1 MSKICPNCGQELK
14 DDQSFCTNCGEKFE
28 EKQTIASKAKV
39 NSDYLK
45 SKIDSIDYSAAKES
59 INELTSTAYEGAK
72 DVANKVNKSLKE
84 KQQKE
89 KEKYKKYD
97 GENIEVND
105 GLTPLWTWLKK
116 DSKKEHFYNETE
128 LTLEENQFIRQQEF
142 AELVKASD
150 NYFVIIT
157 RENLYN
163 LPYSVEE
170 IYGLYSSGKYQNTKQ
185 IYQEMYHIYP
195 LNQDLSCKPDK
206 IIVEDTNSGYEYF
219 KAISKE
225 KNIVCESAGG
235 KTKIFAMLEQLK
247 AETESICVIAD
258 GAAIGPEMDAL
269 YKMSV
274 EKGNIK
280 LYLPESFEW
289 IILSSELLEDK
300 EIKDIMDKPENYIE
314 SQEYFSWERFFTK
327 LLVDKTA
334 GTYLK
339 YQKGKLNPT
348 YLHEKNKNIILRNIK
363 NSIDF

>member
-1 MSKICPNCGQELK
+1 MAGNII
-14 DDQSFCTNCGEKFE
+14 F
-28 EKQTIASKAKV
+28 
-39 NSDYLK
+39 
-45 SKIDSIDYSAAKES
+45 ID
-59 INELTSTAYEGAK
+59 
-72 DVANKVNKSLKE
+72 
-84 KQQKE
+84 
-89 KEKYKKYD
+89 
-97 GENIEVND
+97 
-105 GLTPLWTWLKK
+105 
-116 DSKKEHFYNETE
+116 
-128 LTLEENQFIRQQEF
+128 EENQFIRQQEF

-185 IYQEMYHIYP
+185 IYQEMYHI
-195 LNQDLSCKPDK
+195 
-206 IIVEDTNSGYEYF
+206 TNSGYEYF

-269 YKMSV
+269 YKMSL